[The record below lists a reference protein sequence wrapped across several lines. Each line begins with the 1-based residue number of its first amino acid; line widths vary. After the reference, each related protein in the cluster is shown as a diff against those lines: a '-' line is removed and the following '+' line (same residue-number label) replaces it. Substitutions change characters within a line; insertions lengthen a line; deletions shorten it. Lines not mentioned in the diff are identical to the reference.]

1 MSFGVGIA
9 KLLNERNNIP
19 QQFSVLGTVISLKPL
34 KVSIYDGAYILDE
47 TTDYVCQS
55 LRTIKGTIKISPF
68 SDSSGDSH
76 NVDHTFEITRDLKA
90 GDTVLCI
97 PTENSRYIIVDKVV

>member
-1 MSFGVGIA
+1 MSYSVGMA
-9 KLLNERNNIP
+9 KLFNDRNNVP
-19 QQFSVLGTVISLKPL
+19 QQFSVLGTVINLSPL
-34 KVSIYDGAYILDE
+34 QVSIYDGAYILDE
-47 TTDYVCQS
+47 STDYVCQS

-68 SDSSGDSH
+68 SDTSGDDH
-76 NVDHTFEITRDLKA
+76 NVNNTFEITRDLKV